1 MWHRLQEDDSTYS
14 VTVVKRKT
22 EKELLR
28 QQLELLAEKSKS
40 TCPASNE
47 LSQNSFAM
55 VRISNELLKR
65 KYLAFMFA
73 FAFCYFIKCFTI
85 HRK

>member
-1 MWHRLQEDDSTYS
+1 MKQ
-14 VTVVKRKT
+14 KT

-28 QQLELLAEKSKS
+28 KQLELLAEESKD

-55 VRISNELLKR
+55 AKISNELLKR
-65 KYLAFMFA
+65 KCLSFMFA
-73 FAFCYFIKCFTI
+73 VALGYFIKCFTI